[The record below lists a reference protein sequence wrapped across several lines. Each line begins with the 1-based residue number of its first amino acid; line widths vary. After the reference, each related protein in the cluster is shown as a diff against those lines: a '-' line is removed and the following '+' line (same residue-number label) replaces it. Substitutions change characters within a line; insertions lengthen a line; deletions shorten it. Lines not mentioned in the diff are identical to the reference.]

1 MFRHLLVPTDGSDLS
16 DGTIRKAVNVAR
28 GDGARITFLHVRQSL
43 PITSQVTF
51 YSDTALFDPA
61 IAQQFIEA
69 EGHYSQSV
77 LDKARAIAVAE
88 GVPCATLTSDNPLIY
103 AAIIETAE
111 QEGCDL
117 IFMAS
122 HGRRGLAGLLLGSET
137 QRVLTHANLPVLVYR
152 KQDPP
157 RGLHGN

>member
-28 GDGARITFLHVRQSL
+28 GDGARITFLHVRESL
-43 PITSQVTF
+43 PMTSQVTF
-51 YSDTALFDPA
+51 YSDTVLFDPA
-61 IAQQFIEA
+61 IAEQFKAA
-69 EGHYSQSV
+69 EDDYSQSL

-88 GVPCATLTSDNPLIY
+88 GVACTTLTSDNPLIY

-157 RGLHGN
+157 RGLA